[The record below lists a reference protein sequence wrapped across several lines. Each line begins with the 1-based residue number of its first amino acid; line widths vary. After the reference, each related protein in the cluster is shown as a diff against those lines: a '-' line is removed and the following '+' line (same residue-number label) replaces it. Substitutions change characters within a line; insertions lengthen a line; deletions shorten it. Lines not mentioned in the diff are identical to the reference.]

1 MAASPAGGGAPES
14 RGIAMNGMRLRA
26 AGRALPVRALTND
39 DMRQFVDTS
48 DEWIT
53 SRTGIRQ
60 RYFCGEGE
68 STTTLAI
75 AAGRQALE
83 RSGLAPEEI
92 DCLLVATSSGEYA
105 MPSTACLVHG
115 ALGLREDIPAM
126 DVGAACAGFLY
137 ALEAAR
143 GLLLARGGR
152 YAMVIGAEQMSSL
165 QDMSDRSVCVLF
177 GDGAG
182 AAIFELDP
190 EAEYVSVQGTRSD
203 LAITVGGPQREGAMQ
218 MDGQAVFR
226 FATTILPRCAQELLK
241 KGGRTMED
249 VDWVVCHQANERI
262 LASSIRRLGAPAEK
276 FYKNLDRYGN
286 TSAASIP
293 LCLCEMMEQGLLK
306 TGQRII
312 MVGFG
317 GGLTWAGA
325 MLTV

>member
-1 MAASPAGGGAPES
+1 
-14 RGIAMNGMRLRA
+14 MNGMKLRA
-26 AGRALPVRALTND
+26 TGRALPVKALSND

-68 STTTLAI
+68 SATTLAI
-75 AAGRQALE
+75 AAAKQALE

-92 DCLLVATSSGEYA
+92 GCLMVATSSGEYA

-115 ALGLREDIPAM
+115 ALGLREDIPVM

-143 GLLLARGGR
+143 GLLLANGSR
-152 YAMVIGAEQMSSL
+152 YALVIGTEQMSRL
-165 QDMSDRSVCVLF
+165 QDMTDRGVCVLF

-203 LAITVGGPQREGAMQ
+203 LAITVGGPQKQAFMQ

-226 FATTILPRCAQELLK
+226 FATTILPKCAQDLLA
-241 KGGRTMED
+241 KGGKTMED

-293 LCLCEMMEQGLLK
+293 MCLDEMMEQGLL
-306 TGQRII
+306 TSGHRII

>member
-1 MAASPAGGGAPES
+1 
-14 RGIAMNGMRLRA
+14 MNGMRLRA
-26 AGRALPVRALTND
+26 AGRALPVKALTNE

-53 SRTGIRQ
+53 TRTGIRQ

-75 AAGRQALE
+75 AAARQALE

-92 DCLLVATSSGEYA
+92 GCLLVATSSGEYA

-115 ALGLREDIPAM
+115 ALGLPEGIPVM

-137 ALEAAR
+137 ALETAR
-143 GLLLARGGR
+143 ALLMAQGGR
-152 YAMVIGAEQMSSL
+152 YAMVIGAEQMSFL
-165 QDMSDRSVCVLF
+165 QDMTDRGVCVLF

-190 EAEYVSVQGTRSD
+190 EAEYVSVQGTRAD
-203 LAITVGGPQREGAMQ
+203 LAITVGGPQRKAYMQ

-226 FATTILPRCAQELLK
+226 FATTILPKCAQDLLA
-241 KGGRTMED
+241 KGGKTMED

-293 LCLCEMMEQGLLK
+293 MCLCEMMEQGLLK
-306 TGQRII
+306 SGQRII

>member
-1 MAASPAGGGAPES
+1 
-14 RGIAMNGMRLRA
+14 MNGLKLRA
-26 AGRALPVRALTND
+26 TGRALPSRVLTNE

-53 SRTGIRQ
+53 TRTGIRQ
-60 RYFCGEGE
+60 RYFCGENE

-75 AAGRQALE
+75 AAAKQALE
-83 RSGLAPEEI
+83 RSGVAKEEI
-92 DCLLVATSSGEYA
+92 GCLLVATSSGEYA
-105 MPSTACLVHG
+105 MPSTACLVHA
-115 ALGLREDIPAM
+115 ALELPENIPVM

-137 ALEAAR
+137 AMEVAR
-143 GLLLARGGR
+143 GLLLANQGR
-152 YAMVIGAEQMSSL
+152 YAIVVGAEQMSFL
-165 QDMSDRSVCVLF
+165 QDMTDRGVCVLF

-182 AAIFELDP
+182 AAVLEFDP
-190 EAEYVSVQGTRSD
+190 DAEYVSVQGSRGD
-203 LAITVGGPQREGAMQ
+203 LAITVGGPQRKAYMQ
-218 MDGQAVFR
+218 MEGQAVFR
-226 FATTILPRCAQELLK
+226 FATTILPQCAKELME
-241 KGGRTMED
+241 KGGKTIED

-262 LASSIRRLGAPAEK
+262 LASSIRRLGCPEEK

-293 LCLCEMMEQGLLK
+293 MCLDEMMEQGLLK
-306 TGQRII
+306 SGQRII

>member
-1 MAASPAGGGAPES
+1 
-14 RGIAMNGMRLRA
+14 MNGMKLRA

-92 DCLLVATSSGEYA
+92 GCLLVATSSGEYA

-190 EAEYVSVQGTRSD
+190 EAEYVSIQGTRSD
-203 LAITVGGPQREGAMQ
+203 LAITVGGPQRKGAMQ

-226 FATTILPRCAQELLK
+226 FATTILPRCAQELLD
-241 KGGRTMED
+241 KGGKTLED

>member
-1 MAASPAGGGAPES
+1 
-14 RGIAMNGMRLRA
+14 MNGLRLRGT
-26 AGRALPVRALTND
+26 GRALPAAALTNE
-39 DMRQFVDTS
+39 DMRRFVDTS

-53 SRTGIRQ
+53 TRTGIRQ

-75 AAGRQALE
+75 EAAKKALE
-83 RSGLAPEEI
+83 NSGVAAEEI
-92 DCLLVATSSGEYA
+92 SCLLVATSSGEYA
-105 MPSTACLVHG
+105 MPSTACLVHA
-115 ALGLREDIPAM
+115 ALGLRQDIPAM

-143 GLLLARGGR
+143 GLLLAGGGR
-152 YAMVIGAEQMSSL
+152 YALVVGAEQMSYL
-165 QDMSDRSVCVLF
+165 QDMTDRSTCVLF
-177 GDGAG
+177 GDAAG
-182 AAIFELDP
+182 AAVFEM
-190 EAEYVSVQGTRSD
+190 EEAAEYVSVQGSRGD
-203 LAITVGGPQREGAMQ
+203 MAIVVGGPKRPMSMQ

-226 FATTILPRCAQELLK
+226 FATTILPQFVNDLLNK
-241 KGGRTMED
+241 SGKTLEE
-249 VDWVVCHQANERI
+249 VDWIVCHQANERI

-293 LCLCEMMEQGLLK
+293 LCLDEMREQGLLK
-306 TGQRII
+306 EGQRVV

>member
-1 MAASPAGGGAPES
+1 MS
-14 RGIAMNGMRLRA
+14 GMKLRA
-26 AGRALPVRALTND
+26 TGRALPAKALSND

-48 DEWIT
+48 DEWIVT
-53 SRTGIRQ
+53 RTGIRQ

-68 STTTLAI
+68 SATTLAI
-75 AAGRQALE
+75 AAAKQALA

-92 DCLLVATSSGEYA
+92 GCLLVATSSGEYA

-115 ALGLREDIPAM
+115 ALGLRENIPVM

-143 GLLLARGGR
+143 GLLLGNGGR
-152 YAMVIGAEQMSSL
+152 YALVIGTEQMSRL
-165 QDMSDRSVCVLF
+165 QDMTDRSICVLF

-182 AAIFELDP
+182 AAIFEMDP

-203 LAITVGGPQREGAMQ
+203 LAITVGGPQREAFMQ

-226 FATTILPRCAQELLK
+226 FATTILPKCAQELLQ
-241 KGGRTMED
+241 KGEKTLED

-262 LASSIRRLGAPAEK
+262 LTSSIRRLGAPAEK

-293 LCLCEMMEQGLLK
+293 LCLDEMVEQGLLK
-306 TGQRII
+306 SGQRII

>member
-1 MAASPAGGGAPES
+1 
-14 RGIAMNGMRLRA
+14 MNGMRLRA

-60 RYFCGEGE
+60 RYFCGEDE

-115 ALGLREDIPAM
+115 ALGLREDTPAM

-190 EAEYVSVQGTRSD
+190 EAEYVSIQGTRSD
-203 LAITVGGPQREGAMQ
+203 LAITVGGPQRKGAMQ

-241 KGGRTMED
+241 KGGRTLED

>member
-1 MAASPAGGGAPES
+1 
-14 RGIAMNGMRLRA
+14 MNGMKLRA
-26 AGRALPVRALTND
+26 AGRALPVRALSND

-53 SRTGIRQ
+53 TRTGIRQ

-68 STTTLAI
+68 NTTTLAI
-75 AAGRQALE
+75 AAAKQALE

-92 DCLLVATSSGEYA
+92 GCLLVATSSGEYA
-105 MPSTACLVHG
+105 MPSTACLVHA
-115 ALGLREDIPAM
+115 ALGLRENIPVM
-126 DVGAACAGFLY
+126 DVGAACAGFLF

-143 GLLLARGGR
+143 GLLLGNGGR
-152 YAMVIGAEQMSSL
+152 YAMVIGAEQMSFL
-165 QDMSDRSVCVLF
+165 QDMTDRGCCVLF

-182 AAIFELDP
+182 AAIFELEP
-190 EAEYVSVQGTRSD
+190 EAEYVSVQGSRGD
-203 LAITVGGPQREGAMQ
+203 LAITVGGPQRDARMKME
-218 MDGQAVFR
+218 GQAVFR
-226 FATTILPRCAQELLK
+226 FATTIIPQCVQELLA
-241 KGGRTMED
+241 KGEKTLED
-249 VDWVVCHQANERI
+249 VDWVICHQANERI
-262 LASSIRRLGAPAEK
+262 LASSIRKLGAPAEK

-306 TGQRII
+306 EGQRVI

>member
-1 MAASPAGGGAPES
+1 
-14 RGIAMNGMRLRA
+14 MNGMRLRA
-26 AGRALPVRALTND
+26 TGRALPVRALTND

-92 DCLLVATSSGEYA
+92 GCLLVATSSGEYA

-115 ALGLREDIPAM
+115 ALGLPEDIPAM

-152 YAMVIGAEQMSSL
+152 YAMVIGAEQMSYL

-203 LAITVGGPQREGAMQ
+203 LAITVGGPQRKGAMQ

-226 FATTILPRCAQELLK
+226 FATTILPRCAQELLD
-241 KGGRTMED
+241 KGGKTMED

-293 LCLCEMMEQGLLK
+293 MCLCEMMEQGLLK

>member
-1 MAASPAGGGAPES
+1 
-14 RGIAMNGMRLRA
+14 MNGMRLRA

-203 LAITVGGPQREGAMQ
+203 LAITVGGPQRKGAMQ

-241 KGGRTMED
+241 KGGRTLED